1 MLKWTLVILVV
12 VGGFILYAM
21 SRRSRGEMIAPAG
34 GLEEMYG
41 LTAENRPVIELDP
54 SQVPEGLR
62 DLIPMAEMWGI
73 GDDVIR
79 SDFEEKASEEEK
91 RRFTE
96 ALKGRTARIT
106 EWLDS
111 FGDELMSEEAGTFMY
126 MLEALDDNAPTGDGT

>member
-1 MLKWTLVILVV
+1 MMKWTVVIVV
-12 VGGFILYAM
+12 IVGAIILYTM
-21 SRRSRGEMIAPAG
+21 SRRSRGELIAPAG
-34 GLEEMYG
+34 ELKEMYG

-54 SQVPEGLR
+54 SRVPEDLR
-62 DLIPMAEMWGI
+62 DLIPMAEVWGI

-96 ALKGRTARIT
+96 ALRGRTTRIT
-106 EWLDS
+106 AWLDS

-126 MLEALDDNAPTGDGT
+126 MLEALDESGLWPDQ

>member
-1 MLKWTLVILVV
+1 MKWTVVILVI
-12 VGGFILYAM
+12 VGAIILYSMA
-21 SRRSRGEMIAPAG
+21 RRSRGELIAPAG
-34 GLEEMYG
+34 ELKEMYG
-41 LTAENRPVIELDP
+41 ATAENRPVIEIDP
-54 SQVPEGLR
+54 SQVPEDLR

-91 RRFTE
+91 ERFKE
-96 ALKGRTARIT
+96 ALTGRTTRIT

-126 MLEALDDNAPTGDGT
+126 MLEALDESGLWPDQ